1 MRWILGG
8 LLVLS
13 LVAAP
18 PSEAKKKK
26 KHRDETPIC
35 QPVCRTV
42 RICQPVAIRRCCQP
56 TYVSQGEAV
65 KGSREV
71 QQASPAAPEASPAA
85 PVQQK

>member
-18 PSEAKKKK
+18 PSEAKKKR
-26 KHRDETPIC
+26 KHRDEAPIC
-35 QPVCRTV
+35 QPV